1 MDLRGYKNNADV
13 IFHKLFLARVPI
25 LSTFSEE
32 EIELTGIPMHQDM
45 EDEKKTES
53 MLNTTTVM
61 ITINDMVEKYKNGF
75 KISIVNYED
84 MSFIYAIIQDHLLA
98 WRNRRIT
105 SLNSTSTNVDNDL
118 IDLDSFANEIFGI
131 HKVKIVNDNMIVKP
145 AFTNSL
151 ADILLSP
158 TTPKKEIN
166 VIDYDEVT
174 RTELAP
180 ERVRK
185 EKYDLNSLLN

>member
-25 LSTFSEE
+25 LFTFSEE
-32 EIELTGIPMHQDM
+32 EIEITGIPMHQNM

-84 MSFIYAIIQDHLLA
+84 MSFIYDVIQDHLLA

-151 ADILLSP
+151 ADILMSP

>member
-32 EIELTGIPMHQDM
+32 EIEITGIPMHQNM

-84 MSFIYAIIQDHLLA
+84 MSFIYDVIQDHLLA

-151 ADILLSP
+151 ADILMSP

>member
-32 EIELTGIPMHQDM
+32 EIEITGIPMHQDM

-131 HKVKIVNDNMIVKP
+131 HKVTIVNDKMIVKP

>member
-32 EIELTGIPMHQDM
+32 EIEITGIPMHQDM

-84 MSFIYAIIQDHLLA
+84 MSFIYDVIQDHLLA

-151 ADILLSP
+151 ADILMSP

>member
-32 EIELTGIPMHQDM
+32 EIEITGIPMHQNM

-84 MSFIYAIIQDHLLA
+84 MSFIYAVIQDHLLA

-151 ADILLSP
+151 ADILMSP

>member
-25 LSTFSEE
+25 LATFSEE
-32 EIELTGIPMHQDM
+32 EIEITGIPMHQNM
-45 EDEKKTES
+45 EDDKKTES

-84 MSFIYAIIQDHLLA
+84 MSFIYDVIQDHLLA

-151 ADILLSP
+151 ANMLMSP

>member
-32 EIELTGIPMHQDM
+32 EIEITGIPMHQNM

-84 MSFIYAIIQDHLLA
+84 MSFIYAVIQDHLLA

-145 AFTNSL
+145 TFTNSL
-151 ADILLSP
+151 ADILMSP

>member
-32 EIELTGIPMHQDM
+32 EIEITGIPMHQNM

-84 MSFIYAIIQDHLLA
+84 MSFIYDVIQDHLLA

-151 ADILLSP
+151 ADMLMSP

>member
-32 EIELTGIPMHQDM
+32 EIEITGIPMHQDM

-61 ITINDMVEKYKNGF
+61 ITINDMVEKYKYGF
-75 KISIVNYED
+75 RISIVNYED
-84 MSFIYAIIQDHLLA
+84 MSFIYAVIQDHLLA

-151 ADILLSP
+151 ADILMSP

>member
-32 EIELTGIPMHQDM
+32 EIEITGIPMHQNM
-45 EDEKKTES
+45 EDETKTES

-84 MSFIYAIIQDHLLA
+84 MSFIYDVIQDHLLA

-151 ADILLSP
+151 ADILMSP

>member
-32 EIELTGIPMHQDM
+32 EIEITGIPMHQNM
-45 EDEKKTES
+45 EDDKKTES

-84 MSFIYAIIQDHLLA
+84 MSFIYDVIQDHLLA

-151 ADILLSP
+151 ADMLMSP

>member
-1 MDLRGYKNNADV
+1 MDLKGYKNNADV

-32 EIELTGIPMHQDM
+32 EIELTGIPMHQNM
-45 EDEKKTES
+45 EDEKKSES

-61 ITINDMVEKYKNGF
+61 ITINDMLEKYKNGF
-75 KISIVNYED
+75 KITVVNYED
-84 MSFIYAIIQDHLLA
+84 MSFIYNVIQDHLLA

-105 SLNSTSTNVDNDL
+105 SLNNVSTNIDDDL
-118 IDLDSFANEIFGI
+118 INLDSFANEIFGI

-145 AFTNSL
+145 AFTNNI
-151 ADILLSP
+151 ADLLMSP
-158 TTPKKEIN
+158 TTRKKEIG
-166 VIDYDEVT
+166 VINYDEVT

>member
-25 LSTFSEE
+25 LSTYSEE
-32 EIELTGIPMHQDM
+32 EIEITGIPMHQNNETD
-45 EDEKKTES
+45 KRTES
-53 MLNTTTVM
+53 MLDTTTVM

-75 KISIVNYED
+75 KISLVNYDD
-84 MSFIYAIIQDHLLA
+84 MSFVYNVIQDHLLA
-98 WRNRRIT
+98 WKNRRIT
-105 SLNSTSTNVDNDL
+105 SLNKTSSNVDEDL
-118 IDLDSFANEIFGI
+118 IFLDSFANEIFDI
-131 HKVKIVNDNMIVKP
+131 HKVKIIDENMTVKP
-145 AFTNSL
+145 AFTNNL
-151 ADILLSP
+151 ANILMSP
-158 TTPKKEIN
+158 TTPKKEVGIIN
-166 VIDYDEVT
+166 YDEVT

>member
-25 LSTFSEE
+25 LATFSEE
-32 EIELTGIPMHQDM
+32 EIEITGIPMHQNM

-84 MSFIYAIIQDHLLA
+84 MSFIYAVIQDHLLA

-151 ADILLSP
+151 ADILMSP

>member
-32 EIELTGIPMHQDM
+32 EIEITGIPMHQNM

-84 MSFIYAIIQDHLLA
+84 MSFIYAVIQDHLLA

-131 HKVKIVNDNMIVKP
+131 HKVKIVNDNMIIKP
-145 AFTNSL
+145 ASTNSL
-151 ADILLSP
+151 ADILMSP

>member
-25 LSTFSEE
+25 LATFSEE
-32 EIELTGIPMHQDM
+32 EIEITGIPMHQNM

-84 MSFIYAIIQDHLLA
+84 MSFIYDVIQDHLLA

-145 AFTNSL
+145 TFTNSL
-151 ADILLSP
+151 ADILMSP